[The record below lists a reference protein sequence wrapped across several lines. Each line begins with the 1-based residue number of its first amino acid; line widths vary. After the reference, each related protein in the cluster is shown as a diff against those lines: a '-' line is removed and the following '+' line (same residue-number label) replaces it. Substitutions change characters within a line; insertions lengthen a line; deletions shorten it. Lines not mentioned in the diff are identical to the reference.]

1 VRGQNEDYDNE
12 EGFDDMDDFGAED
25 EDMGEGGGAEP
36 EDTPAA
42 RLAAAL
48 ATGDTGAS
56 GPYRRGQ
63 RLLRDE
69 AGKR

>member
-1 VRGQNEDYDNE
+1 
-12 EGFDDMDDFGAED
+12 MDDFGAED
-25 EDMGEGGGAEP
+25 EDMGEGAGAERE

-48 ATGDTGAS
+48 ATGDTGTS
-56 GPYRRGQ
+56 GPYRRGR

-69 AGKR
+69 VGKR